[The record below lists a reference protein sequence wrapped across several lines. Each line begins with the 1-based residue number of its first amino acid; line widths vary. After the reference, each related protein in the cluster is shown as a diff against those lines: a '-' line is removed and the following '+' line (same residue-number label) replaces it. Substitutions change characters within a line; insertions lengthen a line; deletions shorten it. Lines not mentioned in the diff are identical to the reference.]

1 MADDEAMSVG
11 MASLELAG
19 GAGGAEPD
27 GDVPLVVVPP
37 VIMHAAAHPIAADM
51 AAGFEAVGES
61 ILAPSLDT
69 AVSSIAPTAR
79 EAIISARARIAAS
92 AARIPP
98 VCDVTMHDGSAH
110 MPVRHEFNWLSVT
123 ITYSKDRKYD
133 GLSIVPQSQDQK
145 SRFQLFRCHVGAYI
159 CICQGP
165 CHDQESVDMVES

>member
-1 MADDEAMSVG
+1 MAVS
-11 MASLELAG
+11 
-19 GAGGAEPD
+19 
-27 GDVPLVVVPP
+27 
-37 VIMHAAAHPIAADM
+37 
-51 AAGFEAVGES
+51 ES
-61 ILAPSLDT
+61 ILAPFIVR

-110 MPVRHEFNWLSVT
+110 MPVRHEFNRNWLSVA

-145 SRFQLFRCHVGAYI
+145 SRFQLFGCHVGAYI
-159 CICQGP
+159 RICQGP